1 PLANMPLIKK
11 DRIEQDRPTS
21 ADFLRE
27 APKPAVE
34 IGAQK
39 ESELSGPVETE
50 VRPTAETTPPKP
62 IATTPTPVSVLRPTK
77 DPHLLEVENILSGGL
92 EDVYKELPPDL
103 KIKFKREG
111 ERVSGLIWQM
121 VETAKIKVQKIVDLI
136 RNWLKMIPH
145 VNHFFLEQ
153 ETKIK
158 TDKIILFAK
167 KHKEE

>member
-1 PLANMPLIKK
+1 M
-11 DRIEQDRPTS
+11 PTS

-39 ESELSGPVETE
+39 ESELSGPMETE
-50 VRPTAETTPPKP
+50 ARPATETTQPKP
-62 IATTPTPVSVLRPTK
+62 VAATPAPVSIPRPVK
-77 DPHLLEVENILSGGL
+77 DQHLIEVENILSAGL
-92 EDVYKELPPDL
+92 EEAYKELSPEL
-103 KIKFKREG
+103 KIKFKLEG
-111 ERVSGLIWQM
+111 ERVSGIVWQM
-121 VETAKIKVQKIVDLI
+121 VETAKIQVQKIVDLI

-158 TDKIILFAK
+158 TDKIIFFAK

>member
-1 PLANMPLIKK
+1 MPLIKK
-11 DRIEQDRPTS
+11 DRLEQEKPTS

-27 APKPAVE
+27 APKPAQE
-34 IGAQK
+34 IGASK
-39 ESELSGPVETE
+39 ESKLNGPVETE
-50 VRPTAETTPPKP
+50 MRPVSEIKSPTAPALSA
-62 IATTPTPVSVLRPTK
+62 ILVSAPRHTK
-77 DPHLLEVENILSGGL
+77 DPHLVEVENILSAGL
-92 EDVYKELPPDL
+92 EDAYKELSPEL
-103 KIKFKREG
+103 KIKFKVEG
-111 ERVSGLIWQM
+111 ERISNLVWQM
-121 VETAKIKVQKIVDLI
+121 VETAKIQVQKIVDLI

>member
-1 PLANMPLIKK
+1 MPIIKK
-11 DRIEQDRPTS
+11 DRREQAVSSS

-27 APKPAVE
+27 APKPASE
-34 IGAQK
+34 FGAIK
-39 ESELSGPVETE
+39 ELELGKPMETE
-50 VRPTAETTPPKP
+50 ARPSAETRQAQVSAARP
-62 IATTPTPVSVLRPTK
+62 APTRLPRPAK
-77 DPHLLEVENILSGGL
+77 DPRLVEVENLLSVGL
-92 EDVYKELPPDL
+92 EDTYKELSPEL
-103 KIKFKREG
+103 KIKFKLEG

-121 VETAKIKVQKIVDLI
+121 IESAKLQVQKIVDLI

-167 KHKEE
+167 KYKEK